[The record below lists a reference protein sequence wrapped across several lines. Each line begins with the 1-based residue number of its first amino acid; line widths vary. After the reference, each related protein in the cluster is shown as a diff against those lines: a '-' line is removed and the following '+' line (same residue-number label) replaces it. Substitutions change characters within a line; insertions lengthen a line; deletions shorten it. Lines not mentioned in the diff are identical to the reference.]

1 MHETIQD
8 YLEMLYNQPHLDTE
22 SVDWKAKL
30 LQIMTELA
38 DKPEN
43 LIDGKRCMD
52 DATFDEFIQDGNEI
66 LDYLFS
72 EDVRSKFFS
81 KTRYSLSGIETAI
94 DLEVRNNVG
103 YIGFLD
109 VVLFDKIN
117 QK

>member
-1 MHETIQD
+1 
-8 YLEMLYNQPHLDTE
+8 
-22 SVDWKAKL
+22 
-30 LQIMTELA
+30 
-38 DKPEN
+38 
-43 LIDGKRCMD
+43 MD

-81 KTRYSLSGIETAI
+81 RTRYSLSGIETAI

-103 YIGFLD
+103 YIGFLG

-117 QK
+117 QKYKIIDLKTSTRWMEQVAKSR

>member
-1 MHETIQD
+1 
-8 YLEMLYNQPHLDTE
+8 MLYNQPHLDTE

-38 DKPEN
+38 DKLEN

-94 DLEVRNNVG
+94 DLKFVTMSDTLD
-103 YIGFLD
+103 FLT
-109 VVLFDKIN
+109 LYYLIKSI
-117 QK
+117 KSIKSLT